1 MESSIEV
8 IEVLKAMDLAKR
20 AMKPLKKTKA
30 SADGSYKY
38 ATLDDVLE
46 LLKKTL
52 PRYKLGFV
60 QTLEQTAEGSCLSTT
75 VFHEESGQHF
85 STLVRIPDLKDDILS
100 EMQSFG
106 SNITYMRRYALCT
119 IFGIVSEDDVD
130 GNSSASG
137 YSQKDRELI
146 MGKCTECHL
155 SAENRKKVKGMI
167 NSNIATSVILKSIEA
182 MK

>member
-20 AMKPLKKTKA
+20 AMKSLKKTKA

-85 STLVRIPDLKDDILS
+85 STLVRIPDVKDDILS

-119 IFGIVSEDDVD
+119 IFGIVSEDDTD
-130 GNSSASG
+130 GNNSTSV
-137 YSQKDRELI
+137 YSQKDKDLI
-146 MGKCTECHL
+146 MEKCANL
-155 SAENRKKVKGMI
+155 SAESRKKVKGMI
-167 NSNIATSVILKSIEA
+167 NCNIATPIILKSIES